1 MYGFDE
7 DILVSI
13 GAMRLWRGKFGKM
26 SRIDQLNFL
35 LRRIDILSCLRTG
48 TTSQG

>member
-7 DILVSI
+7 DILVRI
-13 GAMRLWRGKFGKM
+13 YAMRLCRGKFVKM

-35 LRRIDILSCLRTG
+35 LTRIDILSCLTRD
-48 TTSQG
+48 QY